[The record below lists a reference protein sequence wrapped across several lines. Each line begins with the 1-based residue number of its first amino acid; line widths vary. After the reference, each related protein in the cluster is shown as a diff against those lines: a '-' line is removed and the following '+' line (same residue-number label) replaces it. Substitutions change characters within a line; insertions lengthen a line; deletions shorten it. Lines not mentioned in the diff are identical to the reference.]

1 MEIQKNELFQNG
13 ATWLRVDCHLHT
25 KADKEFFFSGE
36 DNSFCSNY
44 VDALENAGIR
54 IGIITNHNKFDSGEF
69 KVLRKTARK
78 KDIFLL
84 PGVELSVNDGA
95 NGIHVLVVFS
105 DQWLENGDEYI
116 NPFLTSM
123 FSGKTQ
129 QQYQNENGR
138 SDKNILQVVDEL
150 NKIGRDYFLLFAHV
164 EESKGLW
171 SEMGGGKLSDWAEN
185 HYEAV
190 RLRTLG
196 FQKARSHDVAG
207 RPCRVKVKE
216 WLKDWYSAEVE
227 GSDPKSIADI
237 GRGLSCFIK
246 IGAFSYDAVKFA
258 LTDHINRV
266 AGTAIAYQHSYI
278 KSIHFEGGTLSGKTV
293 FLSPELNTFIGIR
306 GSGKSSILEV
316 LRYVLDIPFG
326 EKAGDQKYKQEL
338 VGFTM
343 GSGGKVVLDA
353 VDRYGQSYQIRRV
366 WKENYSNVYVDNKL
380 QPGVSIRETVL
391 YKPVYFGQKDLSSTG
406 EGFEKD
412 LVEKLLGSRLDEI
425 RRKIAKQKAAIGE
438 TVDRLIKT
446 ANVAEQKEELTR
458 TKQDTEHRLKL
469 YTQYGVEEKLQKR
482 LDFDADIRAMQK
494 GVNLIQE
501 FILGLKDALAQ
512 HEDDIRNFIGYQ
524 STYNAEIFDRFYT
537 TYTQFIQSLDS
548 IKLALGKAEAA
559 ETELS
564 LTYSDL
570 VAIRKGLVDEF
581 AEIERML
588 AEELKTSTTQNI
600 SSDEFL
606 KLKNKLAQTNQLL
619 TTFSKQGEQKEIIS
633 STLTKELHDLNELW
647 HEEFN
652 MIKTELDKVGGDN
665 SSLVIASGY
674 KEDRLAFLEFMR
686 SVFKGSGIREAT
698 FQGIVDKYRDF
709 TSIYADF
716 ENAKKNF
723 GTNPQ
728 LLADLFTNNLKTLLT
743 YQTPNKFTITYRG
756 KELQHHSLGQ
766 RASALILFV
775 LSQRENDLIIID
787 QPEDDLDNQTIYEDV
802 IKLVRK
808 MKPKVQFIFATHNPN
823 IPVLGDADQIHACS
837 FTDDKISVQSGGI
850 DDPVQQKTIVDI
862 MEGGREAFNRRKEI
876 YQIWKP

>member
-1 MEIQKNELFQNG
+1 
-13 ATWLRVDCHLHT
+13 
-25 KADKEFFFSGE
+25 
-36 DNSFCSNY
+36 
-44 VDALENAGIR
+44 
-54 IGIITNHNKFDSGEF
+54 
-69 KVLRKTARK
+69 
-78 KDIFLL
+78 
-84 PGVELSVNDGA
+84 
-95 NGIHVLVVFS
+95 
-105 DQWLENGDEYI
+105 
-116 NPFLTSM
+116 
-123 FSGKTQ
+123 
-129 QQYQNENGR
+129 
-138 SDKNILQVVDEL
+138 
-150 NKIGRDYFLLFAHV
+150 
-164 EESKGLW
+164 
-171 SEMGGGKLSDWAEN
+171 
-185 HYEAV
+185 
-190 RLRTLG
+190 
-196 FQKARSHDVAG
+196 
-207 RPCRVKVKE
+207 
-216 WLKDWYSAEVE
+216 
-227 GSDPKSIADI
+227 
-237 GRGLSCFIK
+237 
-246 IGAFSYDAVKFA
+246 
-258 LTDHINRV
+258 
-266 AGTAIAYQHSYI
+266 
-278 KSIHFEGGTLSGKTV
+278 
-293 FLSPELNTFIGIR
+293 
-306 GSGKSSILEV
+306 
-316 LRYVLDIPFG
+316 
-326 EKAGDQKYKQEL
+326 
-338 VGFTM
+338 M
-343 GSGGKVVLDA
+343 GSGGKVVLHA

-366 WKENYSNVYVDNKL
+366 WKENYSNVYVDNKV

-438 TVDRLIKT
+438 IVDRLIKT
-446 ANVAEQKEELTR
+446 ANVAEQKEELTKI
-458 TKQDTEHRLKL
+458 KQDTEHRLKL
-469 YTQYGVEEKLQKR
+469 YTQHGVEEKLQKR
-482 LDFDADIRAMQK
+482 LDFDADIRTMQK
-494 GVNLIQE
+494 GVSLIQG
-501 FILGLKDALAQ
+501 FILGLKDVLAQ
-512 HEDDIRNFIGYQ
+512 YEDDIRNFLGYQ
-524 STYNAEIFDRFYT
+524 STHNAEIFDRFNTAYM
-537 TYTQFIQSLDS
+537 QFIHSLDS
-548 IKLALGKAEAA
+548 IKLALGKTEAA

-570 VAIRKGLVDEF
+570 VVIRKGLVDEF

-633 STLTKELHDLNELW
+633 STLTKELHCLNELW
-647 HEEFN
+647 HEEFTT
-652 MIKTELDKVGGDN
+652 IKTELDKVGGDN

-716 ENAKKNF
+716 DNAKKTF

-837 FTDDKISVQSGGI
+837 FMDDKIAVQSAGI
-850 DDPVQQKTIVDI
+850 DDTVQQKTIVDI